1 MKPALRIGI
10 FATAL
15 CVVAMLVWQGVTA
28 QGAPDPM
35 RPNTSPTVAFLDIG
49 ILVFRE
55 GLECILVLAAITAS
69 MTGVKRS
76 HRRPVALGAGAAFIA
91 SLITWFIAV
100 RIVGSL
106 SDNVSA
112 LDLQAA
118 TGLLAV
124 IVLLVIMNWFFHK
137 IYWGGWIR
145 AHNRRRK
152 ALLENARG
160 IEISQRHLW
169 WGLILLGFTSL
180 YREGF
185 EVVLFLQS
193 YNLRLGGSVVLKGA
207 LLGIVLSGMVAVLT
221 FVLQQRLPY
230 RKMLITTGIL
240 LGVVLL
246 VMVGEQAQEMQL
258 AHWIPTTQISR
269 LSNVI
274 PPWMGMWFAI
284 FPTVETLVAQLI
296 AAVLVIGSYYAARH
310 FGGAPPQ
317 NVEPVEEAR
326 LEAKVAITEQ
336 LEAVP

>member
-207 LLGIVLSGMVAVLT
+207 LLGILLSGMVAVLT
-221 FVLQQRLPY
+221 FVLQQHLPY